1 MATQEQVDELLQKM
15 TEEREALLAA
25 ALSLTPEQSLFVPA
39 DAEGELQ
46 WTAREQL
53 SHLWEMERGYDS
65 WVEAAIA
72 EVNPDIS
79 NIRAPAVRIPIEA
92 ANDHSVE
99 EIVAGLK
106 EERVKTLALI
116 QRMSLEEF
124 DYTATSPIFGTLTNL
139 QWLRSFY
146 RHDRQHRAQMLG
158 EESDYKPNF
167 KGGKEPNQRQMRIDG
182 VRTLTQ

>member
-1 MATQEQVDELLQKM
+1 MATREQVDELLQKM
-15 TEEREALLAA
+15 GEERDALLKA

-53 SHLWEMERGYDS
+53 SHLWEMERAYDA
-65 WVEAAIA
+65 WVEAAIV
-72 EVNPDIS
+72 EVNPDIT
-79 NIRAPAVRIPIEA
+79 NIRPPAVPIPIEE
-92 ANDHSVE
+92 ANDHAVE
-99 EIVAGLK
+99 EIVAGLR
-106 EERVKTLALI
+106 EEREKTISLI
-116 QRMSLEEF
+116 NRMSLEEF
-124 DYTATSPIFGTLTNL
+124 DFTATSPVFGTLTNL

-158 EESDYKPNF
+158 EKSDYKPNF

-182 VRTLTQ
+182 IRTLTQ

>member
-1 MATQEQVDELLQKM
+1 MATREQVDELLQKM
-15 TEEREALLAA
+15 TEEREALFTA

-53 SHLWEMERGYDS
+53 SHLWEMERAYDA
-65 WVEAAIA
+65 WVEAALA
-72 EVNPDIS
+72 SDNPDIT
-79 NIRAPAVRIPIEA
+79 NVRPAGVQIPIEK
-92 ANDHSVE
+92 ANGHSVE
-99 EIVAGLK
+99 EIVAGLR
-106 EERVKTLALI
+106 EERKKTVALI
-116 QRMSLEEF
+116 GRMGLDDF
-124 DYTATSPIFGTLTNL
+124 DRKATSPIFGTLTNL

-167 KGGKEPNQRQMRIDG
+167 KGKEPNQRQMRIDG
-182 VRTLTQ
+182 IRTLTQ